1 MVGASSTQFALGLLG
16 PFRLQKAGGE
26 RIEIPS
32 KKGIALIAMLAMS
45 EEGERTRGW
54 LQDKLWGQRQQA
66 EGRGSLR
73 RELSNLRKLL
83 NQPPVQL
90 LVFERDRVRLC
101 VELIDIDARRL
112 ATDRAALTPAARGE
126 FLEGLDIPGED
137 GFEEWLREQ
146 RSELSQRRQRAQQA
160 LAARQ
165 NASLRPDAAAPLPS
179 HIVDLSQEPPGFH
192 GHQALAVLPFANA
205 TSDSS
210 HDYLAEGI
218 SEELIERLSRI
229 RWLPVI
235 ARSSSF
241 SLSETDD
248 RAAVGRILGAKY
260 LLEGRLHRSRD
271 AHWLATTLSDASSG
285 HMIWSHRFP
294 LDEAISGDAL
304 EQVASELVAHLEIR
318 IDRAEQGRIRGKRQ
332 SELSLTDLIWR
343 GRWHLNRLTRA
354 DSEMAQKL
362 FAEALALD
370 PDSPEALIQSTFALG
385 WAIWAQRESRDR
397 VLEMRK
403 LAQRAIHADPDDGR
417 GYMLAGI
424 TEIWLRHPLAAQT
437 LLQQAIALN
446 PSLALAH
453 AQLGGS
459 FNLNGKPN
467 EAIHHLRVALR
478 LSANDP
484 NIFYTLGELAL
495 SFDMLDQWDDA
506 IEHAD
511 HSLARRPAYWYAH
524 VIKIDAL
531 MRSGHT
537 ATAAAALNELLTV
550 KPNFSGRYLEWI
562 PFVDPKWVAQLTESL
577 KAVPIGRTDWLE
589 RRDAGEG
596 IIA

>member
-1 MVGASSTQFALGLLG
+1 MVAARSAPFTLSLLG
-16 PFRLQKAGGE
+16 PFRLQNPGGE

-32 KKGIALIAMLAMS
+32 RKGIALTAMLAMA

-54 LQDKLWGQRQQA
+54 LQDKLWGQRQHA

-73 RELSNLRKLL
+73 RELSNLRKIL
-83 NQPPVQL
+83 NRQAPPL
-90 LVFERDRVRLC
+90 LVFERDRVRLRID
-101 VELIDIDARRL
+101 LIDVDAR
-112 ATDRAALTPAARGE
+112 APAPAARGE
-126 FLEGLDIPGED
+126 FLEGLDIPGEE

-146 RSELSQRRQRAQQA
+146 RHERTQQTRARGQDV
-160 LAARQ
+160 
-165 NASLRPDAAAPLPS
+165 SIRPKADGPLPS
-179 HIVDLSQEPPGFH
+179 HILDLSQEPPGFD
-192 GHQALAVLPFANA
+192 GHPALAVLPFANV
-205 TSDSS
+205 TNDQS

-241 SLSETDD
+241 SLSGHED
-248 RAAVGRILGAKY
+248 RASIGKTLGAKY
-260 LLEGRLHRSRD
+260 LVEGRLHRSGE
-271 AHWLATTLSDASSG
+271 AYLLATTLSDSGSG
-285 HMIWSHRFP
+285 HTVWSHRFP
-294 LDEAISGDAL
+294 LNSSISGDAL

-332 SELSLTDLIWR
+332 SEMSLTDLIWR

-362 FAEALALD
+362 FAEALAID
-370 PDSPEALIQSTFALG
+370 PDSPEALIQATFALG

-397 VLEMRK
+397 ILEMRK

-424 TEIWLRHPLAAQT
+424 TEIWLMHPQSAQT
-437 LLQQAIALN
+437 LLEQAITLN

-453 AQLGGS
+453 AQLGCS
-459 FNLNGKPN
+459 FNLTGRPK
-467 EAIHHLRVALR
+467 EAIHHLRAALR
-478 LSANDP
+478 LSSNDP
-484 NIFYTLGELAL
+484 NIFFALGELAL
-495 SFDMLDQWDDA
+495 SFDMLGQWDDA

-524 VIKIDAL
+524 VIKIDAFV
-531 MRSGHT
+531 RSGRT
-537 ATAAAALNELLTV
+537 AAAAAALNELLTV
-550 KPNFSGRYLEWI
+550 KPNFTTQYLDWT
-562 PFVDPKWVAQLTESL
+562 PFVDKTWPARLIESL
-577 KAVPIGRTDWLE
+577 NSLPADAAAGGL
-589 RRDAGEG
+589 RRESKKVSNLAG
-596 IIA
+596 